1 MARDVHR
8 LEKAEPVDVSAE
20 FRDLISAANKTF
32 GESNWTHTV
41 ISQTLDFV
49 EVVGAKCYVGCA
61 SFVKVQIESGI
72 FHQDIGYY
80 TAGEA
85 TKGLSIHNARI
96 GSAVNALKRAL
107 LSFGGIIERELEQLQ
122 RQAGP
127 EQANDL
133 QKGPAQQLDKQNSN
147 NSNKLLNVAAT
158 SLGIGIKEEPLAAE
172 SVKVEPVAVESHT
185 ASLPCELHKKH
196 TSKPHSNEYLF
207 LKECVRELASQLE
220 QMKASRGLGV
230 SLPSGTIPK
239 IVEALPNVT
248 DSATKGLQLK
258 NSATKADPS
267 SSKEVLTISVNV
279 VEASP
284 KGTNSTSEEKLKS
297 DPTVGSTVNSTSEA
311 NPLASVKYKNTI
323 AEPCP
328 TKTNPT
334 SEQTSKSAS
343 SANELLRMERKRKQ
357 MEKQME
363 FKRRMVEKEKLMS
376 VTENKPNPKY

>member
-196 TSKPHSNEYLF
+196 TT
-207 LKECVRELASQLE
+207 SQLE

-334 SEQTSKSAS
+334 SEQTSKSGNAEKPS

>member
-133 QKGPAQQLDKQNSN
+133 QK
-147 NSNKLLNVAAT
+147 
-158 SLGIGIKEEPLAAE
+158 
-172 SVKVEPVAVESHT
+172 
-185 ASLPCELHKKH
+185 
-196 TSKPHSNEYLF
+196 
-207 LKECVRELASQLE
+207 ASQLE

-334 SEQTSKSAS
+334 SEQTSKSGNAEKPS

>member
-196 TSKPHSNEYLF
+196 T
-207 LKECVRELASQLE
+207 
-220 QMKASRGLGV
+220 
-230 SLPSGTIPK
+230 
-239 IVEALPNVT
+239 
-248 DSATKGLQLK
+248 TKGLQLK

-334 SEQTSKSAS
+334 SEQTSKSGNAEKPS